1 MKQLK
6 IMKQFTI
13 RDTQSFAKYLSE
25 VSGIPMLSEQEE
37 IELSKRIKKG
47 DRRAINKLV
56 CANLRFVIS
65 VAKQYKTSIPLQ
77 DLVQEG
83 NAGLIKAAEKFDE
96 SRGFKFISYAV
107 WWIRQS
113 ILQHIADH
121 QRQIRL
127 PINKGSVL
135 SSVKYAISELEKMN
149 ERTPDACEI
158 SNYLMEIELRK
169 PNGYPQKFTENKINE
184 ILIQSQDVLSFDVP
198 ITHEDEHSS
207 MVDIMQGDGEYD
219 VDDYLKNKDLKL
231 MFDRVMKNFP
241 KREREVIIL
250 HFGLFDKKPMTL
262 DEIGVKFDLTRERV
276 RQIKEKALRMFRRRS
291 NIVALKEYI

>member
-65 VAKQYKTSIPLQ
+65 VVKQYKTSIQLQ

-184 ILIQSQDVLSFDVP
+184 ILSQSQDVLSFDVP
-198 ITHEDEHSS
+198 ITNEDEHSS
-207 MVDIMQGDGEYD
+207 MIDIMQGDGEYD
-219 VDDYLKNKDLKL
+219 VYDYLIN
-231 MFDRVMKNFP
+231 
-241 KREREVIIL
+241 
-250 HFGLFDKKPMTL
+250 
-262 DEIGVKFDLTRERV
+262 
-276 RQIKEKALRMFRRRS
+276 
-291 NIVALKEYI
+291 